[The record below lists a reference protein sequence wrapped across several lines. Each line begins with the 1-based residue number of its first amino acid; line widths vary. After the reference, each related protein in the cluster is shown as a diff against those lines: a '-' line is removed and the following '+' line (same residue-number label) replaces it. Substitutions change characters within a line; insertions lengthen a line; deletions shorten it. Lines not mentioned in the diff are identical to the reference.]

1 MSPGVTADRVYEALK
16 RQILSGELK
25 PGERLDPARL
35 AGDLAASA
43 TPVRD
48 ALHQLLGE
56 RIIEARPHAGFS
68 VRIETEAGLRDLYE
82 WHADLLAAVL
92 RRQVR
97 PARVRESP
105 DAEAHGGIASTTATL
120 FLAMAG
126 TTGNLEHFSAMA
138 LACDRLCAA
147 RRAEPHV
154 LADLEPELDGIASAW
169 HAGDGASLR
178 RLAASYHR
186 RRLAEVPAI
195 ASLLRPS
202 FDHRGL

>member
-82 WHADLLAAVL
+82 WNADLLAAVL
-92 RRQVR
+92 RRQSRAV
-97 PARVRESP
+97 RVR
-105 DAEAHGGIASTTATL
+105 DAFDFEDGDIASTAATM

-126 TTGNLEHFSAMA
+126 TTGNHEHFSAMA

-147 RRAEPHV
+147 RRAEALV
-154 LADLEPELDGIASAW
+154 LTDLDVELADMASAW
-169 HAGDGASLR
+169 QAGEEASLR

-186 RRLAEVPAI
+186 RRLAAVPAI
-195 ASLLRPS
+195 AALLRPS
-202 FDHRGL
+202 FDHRGT